1 MRRFAALALA
11 ALLAGCAH
19 LSHYAHYE
27 IVGYYAGW
35 KDPIAFD
42 ARDVT
47 VVNYAFVDF
56 AFKDESPA
64 FARLVAMKPDNPQL
78 RVMASIGG
86 WTGSGPFSN
95 MAGDAA
101 SRAAFIDAALRFL
114 RRTGFDGIDL
124 DWEYPTQIGVAC
136 APGMKCESPEDKRNF
151 VALAREMRAAFDA
164 AGGADGKRYLIT
176 IAAGA
181 DAKFIEGDWLPELA
195 RSLDWINL
203 MTYDYHGS
211 LEPRLSGLNA
221 PLRADARDTTNAS
234 AEKSVDR
241 LLELGIPARKITLG
255 LPFYGK
261 SWEGCAPGPRGDGL
275 YQPCERFGSELMLP
289 EVRQW
294 VNRAGFERHWSEPGR
309 VPYVYNPASRVF
321 ITYEDERSIRDKTWF
336 ARMRGLRGVMFW
348 ELGSD
353 DNGVLRR
360 VVAAQV
366 SH

>member
-1 MRRFAALALA
+1 MRALAA
-11 ALLAGCAH
+11 IAVTALLAGCAG
-19 LSHYAHYE
+19 LPQDARYE

-64 FARLVAMKPDNPQL
+64 FARLAAMKRDNPQL
-78 RVMASIGG
+78 RVMASVGG

-95 MAGDAA
+95 MASDAA

-124 DWEYPTQIGVAC
+124 DWEYPTQIGVPC
-136 APGMKCESPEDKRNF
+136 ARGVTCERPEDKRNF

-164 AGGADGKRYLIT
+164 AGARDAKRYLVT

-181 DAKFIEGDWLPELA
+181 DAKFAAGDWLAQLA
-195 RSLDWINL
+195 GSADWINL

-211 LEPRLSGLNA
+211 LEPRISGLNA
-221 PLRADARDTTNAS
+221 PLRADPRDAAHAS
-234 AEKSVDR
+234 IEESVDR
-241 LLELGIPARKITLG
+241 LLDLGIPARKITLG

-261 SWEGCAPGPRGDGL
+261 RWEGCAPGRWGDGL
-275 YQPCERFGSELMLP
+275 YQPCERFGAELMLP
-289 EVRQW
+289 EVREW
-294 VNRAGFERHWSEPGR
+294 VNRAGFELHRSESGR
-309 VPYVYNPASRVF
+309 VPYVYDPASRVF
-321 ITYEDERSIRDKTWF
+321 ITYDDERSIRDKTWY
-336 ARMRGLRGVMFW
+336 ARLRGLRGVMYW

-353 DNGVLRR
+353 DNGVMRR
-360 VVAAQV
+360 AVASQV
-366 SH
+366 AH